1 MTDIIEKYFPEIT
14 TLQREQFK
22 SLPNLYKEW
31 NSKINVI
38 SRRDIENVMI
48 HHVLHSLSIAKV
60 IAFSPNTHILDVGTG
75 GGFPGIPLAIMFPQT
90 NFSLIDSIGKKILV
104 ASEISKAIGLNNVDF
119 AHRNAIDEKGMYD
132 YVITRAVMPAA
143 DLVKMTY
150 KNISSESR
158 NSLTNGIITLKGG
171 NLKEELENC
180 KINCLDRKANITI
193 GKIEKWEIQDFFS
206 EDYFEEKYV
215 IHIPLIKNK
224 TTC

>member
-31 NSKINVI
+31 NSRINVI
-38 SRRDIENVMI
+38 SRRDIDNVMI

-104 ASEISKAIGLNNVDF
+104 ASEISKAIGLKNVDF
-119 AHRNAIDEKGMYD
+119 AHRNAIDEKGKYD

-158 NSLTNGIITLKGG
+158 NSLMNGIITLKGG

-180 KINCLDRKANITI
+180 KIKCLDKKANITI
-193 GKIEKWEIQDFFS
+193 EKIEKWEIHDFFS

>member
-31 NSKINVI
+31 NSRINVI
-38 SRRDIENVMI
+38 SRRDIDNVMI

-104 ASEISKAIGLNNVDF
+104 ASEISKAIGLKNVDF

-158 NSLTNGIITLKGG
+158 NSLKNGIITLKGG
-171 NLKEELENC
+171 NLKEELESCNI
-180 KINCLDRKANITI
+180 KRLDRKANITI
-193 GKIEKWEIQDFFS
+193 GNIKKWEIHDFFS

>member
-31 NSKINVI
+31 NSRINVI

-104 ASEISKAIGLNNVDF
+104 ASEISKAIGLKNVDF

-158 NSLTNGIITLKGG
+158 NSLKNGIITLKGG
-171 NLKEELENC
+171 NLKEELESCNI
-180 KINCLDRKANITI
+180 KRLDRKANITI
-193 GKIEKWEIQDFFS
+193 GNIKKWEIHDFFS

>member
-31 NSKINVI
+31 NSRINVI

-60 IAFSPNTHILDVGTG
+60 IAFSPNTQILDVGTG

-104 ASEISKAIGLNNVDF
+104 ASEISKTIGLKNVDF
-119 AHRNAIDEKGMYD
+119 AHRNAIDEKGKYD

-150 KNISSESR
+150 KNI
-158 NSLTNGIITLKGG
+158 
-171 NLKEELENC
+171 NC
-180 KINCLDRKANITI
+180 KIKCLDRKTNITI

>member
-31 NSKINVI
+31 NSRINVI

-104 ASEISKAIGLNNVDF
+104 ASEISKAIGLKNVDF
-119 AHRNAIDEKGMYD
+119 AHRNAIDEKGKYD

-158 NSLTNGIITLKGG
+158 NSLMNGIITLKGG

-180 KINCLDRKANITI
+180 KINCLDKKANITI

>member
-31 NSKINVI
+31 NSRINVI
-38 SRRDIENVMI
+38 SRRDIDNVMI

-180 KINCLDRKANITI
+180 KIKCLDKKANITI

-206 EDYFEEKYV
+206 EYYFEEKYV

>member
-31 NSKINVI
+31 NSRINVI

-104 ASEISKAIGLNNVDF
+104 ASEISKAIGLKNVDF
-119 AHRNAIDEKGMYD
+119 AHRNAIDEKGKYD

-158 NSLTNGIITLKGG
+158 NSLMNGIITLKGG
-171 NLKEELENC
+171 YLKEELESC
-180 KINCLDRKANITI
+180 KIKYLDRKANITI

>member
-31 NSKINVI
+31 NSRINVI

-60 IAFSPNTHILDVGTG
+60 IAFSPNTQILDVGTG

-104 ASEISKAIGLNNVDF
+104 ASEISKTIGLKNVDF
-119 AHRNAIDEKGMYD
+119 AHRNAIDEKGKYD

-158 NSLTNGIITLKGG
+158 NSLANGIITLKGG

-180 KINCLDRKANITI
+180 KIKCLDRKTNITI